1 VCGGGALRTILD
13 LGCLPLANGLLT
25 EAQLREPELRYPLVL
40 VFCSECALV
49 QITET
54 LPPEVLYRQYVYFSS
69 YSDTLLRESRQL
81 SERMVS
87 CRQLNK
93 NSRVIEIASNDG
105 YLLQFY
111 KRAGIEVLGI
121 EPASN
126 VAATAV
132 ERGIPTLCAFFSREL
147 AQRLSEQD
155 EQADV
160 IHAHNVLAHV
170 ADLDGFLC
178 GLALVLKN
186 DGQIVIEVPYVKD
199 MIEHVEFDTVYH
211 EHLCYFSLTPLNL
224 ICERHGLVITSVER
238 LAIHGG
244 SLRIFVE
251 HATDGLHICASVSQM
266 LSDEARCGLEGF
278 SFYENLPARVSRLRK
293 CLLEQLRAL
302 KSEGLRIAAYGAS
315 AKGATL
321 LNHFGIGSDILDF
334 VVDRNAAKQGLYTP
348 GTHLPIYAVDKLLA
362 SMPDYVLLLTWN
374 FVEEILEQQSEY
386 RRRGGRFIVPIPE
399 LRVV

>member
-1 VCGGGALRTILD
+1 
-13 LGCLPLANGLLT
+13 
-25 EAQLREPELRYPLVL
+25 
-40 VFCSECALV
+40 
-49 QITET
+49 
-54 LPPEVLYRQYVYFSS
+54 
-69 YSDTLLRESRQL
+69 
-81 SERMVS
+81 MVS

-211 EHLCYFSLTPLNL
+211 EHLCYFSLTSLNL

-278 SFYENLPARVSRLRK
+278 SFYKNLPTRVSRLRK

-334 VVDRNAAKQGLYTP
+334 VVDRNGFILPAHICQFTPSINCLLRCRTTFCYLP
-348 GTHLPIYAVDKLLA
+348 GTSSRRFSNSSPNTVAGAGA
-362 SMPDYVLLLTWN
+362 SSSLFRSYVWFEGVGHRLSRDC
-374 FVEEILEQQSEY
+374 EEKKS
-386 RRRGGRFIVPIPE
+386 GFCS
-399 LRVV
+399 